1 MPKVNEKKKENE
13 KLENTSI
20 YEYTSAQY
28 NAQ

>member
-1 MPKVNEKKKENE
+1 MPKVNEKKENE